1 MYVWSRVSCSRPPT
15 TFTGGRDTWTY
26 AYHIRIH
33 IHIVYICT
41 CTYYIH
47 IHYLQYIY
55 TRIFPHT
62 YILHIHTLLHTFEP
76 HSDRSLWI
84 FRCRPK
90 NHFWAK
96 SDGFNDTVLVSKSWS
111 FASFLHH
118 FASFF
123 LVLPNVTGTGQN
135 QRLFDFWS
143 LTTFQSRPKKC
154 SFWMSRYVYTCV
166 NIYIRFRWVRL
177 CYVTICFVSFCYFCN
192 VL

>member
-1 MYVWSRVSCSRPPT
+1 MYGPVSSVHAPPPHPQ
-15 TFTGGRDTWTY
+15 GGRDTWTY

-55 TRIFPHT
+55 M
-62 YILHIHTLLHTFEP
+62 YNLHIHIGTITISGGEGTTRRWAIELCTYTWTVLEP
-76 HSDRSLWI
+76 HSFRSLWI

-123 LVLPNVTGTGQN
+123 CPSKCDWQRAKSAIVRFLVAHYFSVQT
-135 QRLFDFWS
+135 
-143 LTTFQSRPKKC
+143 KKNAASGC
-154 SFWMSRYVYTCV
+154 PGMYTHV
-166 NIYIRFRWVRL
+166 
-177 CYVTICFVSFCYFCN
+177 
-192 VL
+192 